1 MLRPSPSELSF
12 ALSLLAPHA
21 EVSRRQDGYNFHKK
35 ASWGKG
41 SSLGPTWSVGVP
53 PHTHSHCGR
62 SQLGCRVEAQ
72 VRSGRSRWATRL
84 LLGIRL
90 RAQLEM
96 HPGAEW
102 GGKGRE
108 QLPWR
113 HKGSPVLGA
122 LLQGEDQDSGPRG
135 RCSAWSFSFLF
146 GGKIIKG
153 RMTGTQEYWHL
164 DE

>member
-1 MLRPSPSELSF
+1 M
-12 ALSLLAPHA
+12 
-21 EVSRRQDGYNFHKK
+21 
-35 ASWGKG
+35 GKRKQPRAHVVCG
-41 SSLGPTWSVGVP
+41 CP
-53 PHTHSHCGR
+53 PPHSHCGR

-72 VRSGRSRWATRL
+72 VRSGHSRWAARL

-90 RAQLEM
+90 RAQLEK

-122 LLQGEDQDSGPRG
+122 LLQGEDTALPGVSP
-135 RCSAWSFSFLF
+135 SFL
-146 GGKIIKG
+146 GKNN
-153 RMTGTQEYWHL
+153 
-164 DE
+164 